1 MPGRSLIAA
10 CVAVLLLV
18 SAWGCD
24 QKVDEGDDKLTEGNQ
39 SVDVVYYDSTET
51 VLFDNLETVY
61 MFNDAPVVNLNDVVL
76 GSGLVISTDGL
87 WVNFLGTDGYS
98 PLGNSGCVTEY
109 VPTSADVLDQ
119 GYLERGT
126 RRLLWEE
133 SLEMPECV
141 SVKDVETIYVADAP
155 EDLPVG
161 GDADS
166 DTDTDSDTGT
176 DSDTDSAI
184 ITVDYAG
191 DTEDVEL
198 AGLDTEDIGGTQ
210 AVLLT
215 TIFDQ
220 TEFVFDLDSVSL
232 SIEGSDGYN
241 PVDEGTCTEEL
252 PAAGVFSDRAGID
265 PVTRDIEWHPDL
277 DFSGCA
283 FVKDVAIVYV
293 LDN

>member
-141 SVKDVETIYVADAP
+141 SVKDVETIYEVP
-155 EDLPVG
+155 LILHKE
-161 GDADS
+161 
-166 DTDTDSDTGT
+166 
-176 DSDTDSAI
+176 
-184 ITVDYAG
+184 
-191 DTEDVEL
+191 
-198 AGLDTEDIGGTQ
+198 GLDEKITQILNTHEHGDHTGGNG
-210 AVLLT
+210 AVM
-215 TIFDQ
+215 
-220 TEFVFDLDSVSL
+220 
-232 SIEGSDGYN
+232 
-241 PVDEGTCTEEL
+241 
-252 PAAGVFSDRAGID
+252 AATGAKLIAHKNAKDKID
-265 PVTRDIEWHPDL
+265 DIEQRVRDL
-277 DFSGCA
+277 KKAMVD
-283 FVKDVAIVYV
+283 
-293 LDN
+293 